1 MQSMMNC
8 VGDTCHLCV
17 LATSVPSERV
27 FSIAGQ
33 VVNARRACLLPD
45 NVNMLVFLAENVDK

>member
-1 MQSMMNC
+1 MQSMNC

-17 LATSVPSERV
+17 PTTSVRSERV

-33 VVNARRACLLPD
+33 VFNAKRACLLPD
-45 NVNMLVFLAENVDK
+45 NVNVLVFLAENVDK

>member
-17 LATSVPSERV
+17 PATSVSSDRV

-33 VVNARRACLLPD
+33 VVNAKRACLLPD
-45 NVNMLVFLAENVDK
+45 NVNVLVFLVENVDK

>member
-17 LATSVPSERV
+17 PSTSVPNERV
-27 FSIAGQ
+27 LSIAGQ
-33 VVNARRACLLPD
+33 VVNAKRACSLAD
-45 NVNMLVFLAENVDK
+45 NMNMLVFLSENVDK

>member
-17 LATSVPSERV
+17 PTTSVPSERP

-33 VVNARRACLLPD
+33 IVNAES
-45 NVNMLVFLAENVDK
+45 MLATRQREHVSVSSR

>member
-1 MQSMMNC
+1 MQSMKNC

-17 LATSVPSERV
+17 PATSVRSERV

-33 VVNARRACLLPD
+33 VVNAKTACLLPD
-45 NVNMLVFLAENVDK
+45 NVNMLVFLAKNVDK